1 VGGEQGRW
9 GGETECIT
17 TFNRNDEAAR
27 THSTADSRHV
37 LDLVLAITCCNYSIA
52 CLAIVTSGYMYT

>member
-1 VGGEQGRW
+1 MGGEQGRW

-37 LDLVLAITCCNYSIA
+37 LDLV
-52 CLAIVTSGYMYT
+52 